1 MPLPKRSIEPVHVAR
16 SVYQQDELQSVELET
31 VTNTTLTNIIRQLS
45 SLSKH
50 AEDVFGE
57 LARDVGNIGD
67 RANSLQARIDRLAI
81 KVTQLDSTVEE
92 VPLTD
97 ITRKKA
103 FKSAKNFDQQ
113 IFSRATMPAPMLETY
128 AQCDKPPPLDK
139 LNVYRDDGKDGLK
152 FYTDPNYFFE
162 LWRQEML
169 KDTERVMH
177 DKGKKMHRPRQD
189 GGASGRGHKK
199 RVRTPHNTRDK
210 QRQIAISHGET
221 LMPNNV
227 IYRTPN
233 SVVNE
238 ETIYGTQ
245 LVEIHTTTDSESIAQ
260 ANPQQQQQDGDQQLL
275 QLLLLLQNEEREGGG
290 GDGGDGTFL
299 LNRNNNNK
307 QYFVVNSSD
316 SNNFDE
322 FTCMGT
328 YDTRPPRP
336 NSIELR
342 RSYQSEQIDGV
353 YGPLSPQTAGQ
364 MMANVQGGGSQ
375 YASAAYAANG
385 MHPSQQMLQQG
396 GMQQQSQHQQMYED
410 AMYHQSHN
418 LYGQTGQG
426 GPMSPEPIYAP
437 GTPSRTKPRPSV
449 PPPAPPSNGSGGGT
463 PTASNANTPTRGRSM
478 STSRDAL
485 PPPPPIPDGM
495 VNTNSPSQM
504 LAAMNG
510 VPGGSGH
517 IAAKLLARTN
527 STSRAG
533 SPQLAPSNSVQDAN
547 ALVMAQLNNTIN
559 SFNTLSMG
567 GGMSQ
572 HQQLNSLSDLPPPP
586 PVPDQGYYGSKHE
599 PKLSPPNAA
608 PPPPPPP
615 PPLDEN
621 GASPMQPQ
629 APHQIMPKPLPNGD
643 IQTNGLKHIPKKI
656 LPPYHDTRSDLMKSI
671 RDGITLRKV
680 EKSEQKE
687 IERNTGLHDVAS
699 ILARR
704 VAIELS
710 ESEDSDSDDDSEG
723 WMEPNET
730 SA

>member
-57 LARDVGNIGD
+57 LARDVANIGD

-103 FKSAKNFDQQ
+103 FKSAKVFDQQ

-177 DKGKKMHRPRQD
+177 DKGKKMNRPRQD
-189 GGASGRGHKK
+189 GGAGGAAGRSNKK
-199 RVRTPHNTRDK
+199 QKTKIRQPHNTREK
-210 QRQIAISHGET
+210 QRQLVLVHGET

-233 SVVNE
+233 SMVNE
-238 ETIYGTQ
+238 EAGYGNTVKPYNMLSHLENNSNVTKQ
-245 LVEIHTTTDSESIAQ
+245 TAVAIA
-260 ANPQQQQQDGDQQLL
+260 D
-275 QLLLLLQNEEREGGG
+275 
-290 GDGGDGTFL
+290 
-299 LNRNNNNK
+299 
-307 QYFVVNSSD
+307 
-316 SNNFDE
+316 
-322 FTCMGT
+322 MGV

-342 RSYQSEQIDGV
+342 HSYQSEQIDSSTYDQV
-353 YGPLSPQTAGQ
+353 NPQ
-364 MMANVQGGGSQ
+364 MGSQ
-375 YASAAYAANG
+375 YAPSFGANG
-385 MHPSQQMLQQG
+385 MGGGQQIHM
-396 GMQQQSQHQQMYED
+396 QHQQQMYD
-410 AMYHQSHN
+410 AGLYQSHS

-426 GPMSPEPIYAP
+426 VMSPEPIYGP
-437 GTPSRTKPRPSV
+437 GTPSRNKPRPSQ

-485 PPPPPIPDGM
+485 PPPPPVPDAM
-495 VNTNSPSQM
+495 SPMSV
-504 LAAMNG
+504 MNG
-510 VPGGSGH
+510 ANSGH
-517 IAAKLLARTN
+517 IAAKLLGRAN

-533 SPQLAPSNSVQDAN
+533 SPQMTPNNVQSANDMVMTQLSNTF
-547 ALVMAQLNNTIN
+547 NNMGMG
-559 SFNTLSMG
+559 MG
-567 GGMSQ
+567 GN
-572 HQQLNSLSDLPPPP
+572 QLNSLSDLPPPP
-586 PVPDQGYYGSKHE
+586 PVPDQHS
-599 PKLSPPNAA
+599 PKMSPPNAA

-615 PPLDEN
+615 PPVEDGMGGGSIN
-621 GASPMQPQ
+621 QHTMR
-629 APHQIMPKPLPNGD
+629 PHQILPKSLANGEMPGQQNGVP
-643 IQTNGLKHIPKKI
+643 HIVAAKKL
-656 LPPYHDTRSDLMKSI
+656 LPPFHDPRNDLMKAI

-687 IERNTGLHDVAS
+687 FERNTAPLDVAS

>member
-103 FKSAKNFDQQ
+103 FKSAKIFDQQ
-113 IFSRATMPAPMLETY
+113 IFSRSTMPAPMLETY
-128 AQCDKPPPLDK
+128 ALCDKPPPLDK

-177 DKGKKMHRPRQD
+177 DKGKKMHRPRQEGA
-189 GGASGRGHKK
+189 GGGPNNRHKK
-199 RVRTPHNTRDK
+199 RVRTPHNTREK
-210 QRQIAISHGET
+210 QRQIALGHGET

-233 SVVNE
+233 AMPNE
-238 ETIYGTQ
+238 EAGYGTQ
-245 LVEIHTTTDSESIAQ
+245 LIEIQTVNADSDFQLGTLARRRLI
-260 ANPQQQQQDGDQQLL
+260 QQQLTNNGDVQDVDSVKPYNMLSHL
-275 QLLLLLQNEEREGGG
+275 E
-290 GDGGDGTFL
+290 
-299 LNRNNNNK
+299 NNCNLTK
-307 QYFVVNSSD
+307 QTAIAITD
-316 SNNFDE
+316 
-322 FTCMGT
+322 MGI
-328 YDTRPPRP
+328 YDTRPLRP

-342 RSYQSEQIDGV
+342 RSYQSEQIDGSG
-353 YGPLSPQTAGQ
+353 YEPLTPQAA
-364 MMANVQGGGSQ
+364 ANQ
-375 YASAAYAANG
+375 YAAAYGTNG
-385 MHPSQQMLQQG
+385 ISGSSHMHLQQ
-396 GMQQQSQHQQMYED
+396 QQQQLYD
-410 AMYHQSHN
+410 GTLYHQSHAI
-418 LYGQTGQG
+418 YGQSGQ
-426 GPMSPEPIYAP
+426 GPMSPEQIYGP
-437 GTPSRTKPRPSV
+437 GTPSRSKPRPSQ

-485 PPPPPIPDGM
+485 PPPPPVPDA
-495 VNTNSPSQM
+495 VSPLS
-504 LAAMNG
+504 AMNG
-510 VPGGSGH
+510 MASGH
-517 IAAKLLARTN
+517 MAAKLLGRTN

-533 SPQLAPSNSVQDAN
+533 SPQMAPSNSAQNAN
-547 ALVMAQLNNTIN
+547 DMVMAQLSNT
-559 SFNTLSMG
+559 FNSMG
-567 GGMSQ
+567 ISNSNQM
-572 HQQLNSLSDLPPPP
+572 NSLSDLPPPP
-586 PVPDQGYYGSKHE
+586 PVPDQHS
-599 PKLSPPNAA
+599 PKMSPPNVA

-615 PPLDEN
+615 PPVDES
-621 GASPMQPQ
+621 GMGGVQMQQ
-629 APHQIMPKPLPNGD
+629 HPHQILPKSLANGELQLCQPNG
-643 IQTNGLKHIPKKI
+643 GSHIVSAKKMQA
-656 LPPYHDTRSDLMKSI
+656 PFHDPRNDLMKAI
-671 RDGITLRKV
+671 RDGIILRKV
-680 EKSEQKE
+680 EKSELKE
-687 IERNTGLHDVAS
+687 IERNTAMLDVAS

-710 ESEDSDSDDDSEG
+710 ESEDSDSEDDSEG

>member
-103 FKSAKNFDQQ
+103 FKSAKIFDQQ
-113 IFSRATMPAPMLETY
+113 IFSRATMPAPMMETY

-177 DKGKKMHRPRQD
+177 DKGKKLNRPRQE
-189 GGASGRGHKK
+189 GGAGGAAGRGNKK
-199 RVRTPHNTRDK
+199 QKTKIRVPHNTREQ
-210 QRQIAISHGET
+210 QRQRALVHGET

-233 SVVNE
+233 SMVNE
-238 ETIYGTQ
+238 EAGYGIQ
-245 LVEIHTTTDSESIAQ
+245 LVKIQTVGEADIDLRQSTLDAHHHQVVGNVQDVDTVKPYNMLSHLENNSNVTKQTAVAIA
-260 ANPQQQQQDGDQQLL
+260 D
-275 QLLLLLQNEEREGGG
+275 
-290 GDGGDGTFL
+290 
-299 LNRNNNNK
+299 
-307 QYFVVNSSD
+307 
-316 SNNFDE
+316 
-322 FTCMGT
+322 MGV
-328 YDTRPPRP
+328 YETRQPRP
-336 NSIELR
+336 NSIELHR
-342 RSYQSEQIDGV
+342 PYPSEQIDGST
-353 YGPLSPQTAGQ
+353 YEQLTPQ
-364 MMANVQGGGSQ
+364 MANQYAATFGPNGGG
-375 YASAAYAANG
+375 
-385 MHPSQQMLQQG
+385 QQMQQH
-396 GMQQQSQHQQMYED
+396 MQQHQQQMYD
-410 AMYHQSHN
+410 TGLYQSHA
-418 LYGQTGQG
+418 LYGQTGV
-426 GPMSPEPIYAP
+426 MSPEPIYGP
-437 GTPSRTKPRPSV
+437 GGTPTRNKPRPSQ

-485 PPPPPIPDGM
+485 PPPPPVPD
-495 VNTNSPSQM
+495 VISPMSV
-504 LAAMNG
+504 MNG
-510 VPGGSGH
+510 ANSSGGH
-517 IAAKLLARTN
+517 MAVKLLGRASIN
-527 STSRAG
+527 ASGGAG
-533 SPQLAPSNSVQDAN
+533 SPQMTQNSMQNADMVMTQLANTFNSIG
-547 ALVMAQLNNTIN
+547 MT
-559 SFNTLSMG
+559 G
-567 GGMSQ
+567 GN
-572 HQQLNSLSDLPPPP
+572 QLNSLSDLPPPP
-586 PVPDQGYYGSKHE
+586 PVPDQHS
-599 PKLSPPNAA
+599 PKMSPPNAA

-615 PPLDEN
+615 PPVEDGMGLGSGN
-621 GASPMQPQ
+621 QHTMR
-629 APHQIMPKPLPNGD
+629 PHQILPKSLVNGEMPMPGQQNGAPP
-643 IQTNGLKHIPKKI
+643 HIVAAKKI
-656 LPPYHDTRSDLMKSI
+656 MPPFHDPRNDLMKAI

-687 IERNTGLHDVAS
+687 FERNAAPLDVAS

-710 ESEDSDSDDDSEG
+710 ESEDSDSEDDSEG

>member
-103 FKSAKNFDQQ
+103 FKSAKIFDQQ
-113 IFSRATMPAPMLETY
+113 IFSRATMPAPMMETY

-177 DKGKKMHRPRQD
+177 DKGKKLNRPRQE
-189 GGASGRGHKK
+189 GGAGGAAGRGNKK
-199 RVRTPHNTRDK
+199 QKTKIRVPHNTREQ
-210 QRQIAISHGET
+210 QRQRALVHGET

-233 SVVNE
+233 SMVNE
-238 ETIYGTQ
+238 EAGYGNMG
-245 LVEIHTTTDSESIAQ
+245 VYEARQ
-260 ANPQQQQQDGDQQLL
+260 A
-275 QLLLLLQNEEREGGG
+275 
-290 GDGGDGTFL
+290 
-299 LNRNNNNK
+299 
-307 QYFVVNSSD
+307 
-316 SNNFDE
+316 
-322 FTCMGT
+322 
-328 YDTRPPRP
+328 RP
-336 NSIELR
+336 NSIELHR
-342 RSYQSEQIDGV
+342 PYPPEQIDGST
-353 YGPLSPQTAGQ
+353 YEQLTPQ
-364 MMANVQGGGSQ
+364 MANQ
-375 YASAAYAANG
+375 YAATFGPNG
-385 MHPSQQMLQQG
+385 GVQQMQ
-396 GMQQQSQHQQMYED
+396 QHQQQMYD
-410 AMYHQSHN
+410 TGLYQSHA
-418 LYGQTGQG
+418 LYGQTGGQG
-426 GPMSPEPIYAP
+426 VMSPEPIYGP
-437 GTPSRTKPRPSV
+437 GGTPTRNKPRPSQ

-485 PPPPPIPDGM
+485 PPPPPVPD
-495 VNTNSPSQM
+495 VISPMSV
-504 LAAMNG
+504 MNG
-510 VPGGSGH
+510 ANSGGGH
-517 IAAKLLARTN
+517 MAVKLLGRGSINA
-527 STSRAG
+527 SGGAG
-533 SPQLAPSNSVQDAN
+533 SPQMTQNSMQNADMVMTQLANTFNSIG
-547 ALVMAQLNNTIN
+547 MT
-559 SFNTLSMG
+559 G
-567 GGMSQ
+567 GN
-572 HQQLNSLSDLPPPP
+572 QLNSLSDLPPPP
-586 PVPDQGYYGSKHE
+586 PVPDQHS
-599 PKLSPPNAA
+599 PKMSPPNAA

-615 PPLDEN
+615 PPVEDGMGLGSGN
-621 GASPMQPQ
+621 QHTMR
-629 APHQIMPKPLPNGD
+629 PHQILPKSLVNGEMPMPGQQNGAPP
-643 IQTNGLKHIPKKI
+643 HIVAAKKI
-656 LPPYHDTRSDLMKSI
+656 MPPFHDPRNDLMKAI

-687 IERNTGLHDVAS
+687 FERNAAPLDVAS

-710 ESEDSDSDDDSEG
+710 ESEDSDSEDDSEG

>member
-103 FKSAKNFDQQ
+103 FKSAKVFDQQ
-113 IFSRATMPAPMLETY
+113 IFSRATMPAPMMDTY

-177 DKGKKMHRPRQD
+177 DKGKKLNRPRQE
-189 GGASGRGHKK
+189 GGAGGAAGRGNKK
-199 RVRTPHNTRDK
+199 QKTKIRVPHNTREQ
-210 QRQIAISHGET
+210 QRQRALVHGET

-233 SVVNE
+233 SMVNE
-238 ETIYGTQ
+238 EAGYGIQ
-245 LVEIHTTTDSESIAQ
+245 LVKIQTVGEADIDLRQCTLDAHHQVVGNIQDVDTIKPYNMLSHLENNSNVTKQTAVAIA
-260 ANPQQQQQDGDQQLL
+260 D
-275 QLLLLLQNEEREGGG
+275 
-290 GDGGDGTFL
+290 
-299 LNRNNNNK
+299 
-307 QYFVVNSSD
+307 
-316 SNNFDE
+316 
-322 FTCMGT
+322 MGV

-336 NSIELR
+336 NSIELN
-342 RSYQSEQIDGV
+342 RSYHSEQIDGST
-353 YGPLSPQTAGQ
+353 YEQLPPQMG
-364 MMANVQGGGSQ
+364 NQ
-375 YASAAYAANG
+375 YAATFGNG
-385 MHPSQQMLQQG
+385 MGGPQQMH
-396 GMQQQSQHQQMYED
+396 MQHQQIYD
-410 AMYHQSHN
+410 AGLYQSHA

-426 GPMSPEPIYAP
+426 VMSPEPIYGP
-437 GTPSRTKPRPSV
+437 GTPSRNKPRPSQ

-463 PTASNANTPTRGRSM
+463 PTTSNANTPTRGRSM

-485 PPPPPIPDGM
+485 PPPPPVPD
-495 VNTNSPSQM
+495 VISPMS
-504 LAAMNG
+504 AMNG
-510 VPGGSGH
+510 GNSGH
-517 IAAKLLARTN
+517 MAAKLLGRAN
-527 STSRAG
+527 SSSGAG
-533 SPQLAPSNSVQDAN
+533 SPQMTPNSVQNAN
-547 ALVMAQLNNTIN
+547 DMVMTQLSNT
-559 SFNTLSMG
+559 FHGMG
-567 GGMSQ
+567 IAGN
-572 HQQLNSLSDLPPPP
+572 QLNSLSDLPPPP
-586 PVPDQGYYGSKHE
+586 PVPDQHS
-599 PKLSPPNAA
+599 PKMSPPNAA

-615 PPLDEN
+615 PPVEEGMGSGNQHTLR
-621 GASPMQPQ
+621 
-629 APHQIMPKPLPNGD
+629 PHQILPKSLANGEM
-643 IQTNGLKHIPKKI
+643 QPGQQNGVPHIVAPKKM
-656 LPPYHDTRSDLMKSI
+656 LPPFHDPRNDLMKAI

-687 IERNTGLHDVAS
+687 IERNAAPLDVAS

-710 ESEDSDSDDDSEG
+710 ESEDSDSEDDSEG

>member
-57 LARDVGNIGD
+57 LARDVGSIGD

-103 FKSAKNFDQQ
+103 FKSAKIFDQQ

-177 DKGKKMHRPRQD
+177 DKGKKLNRPRPD
-189 GGASGRGHKK
+189 GGSGGAAGRGNKK
-199 RVRTPHNTRDK
+199 QKTKIRAPHNTREK
-210 QRQIAISHGET
+210 QRQLVLGHGET

-233 SVVNE
+233 SMVNE
-238 ETIYGTQ
+238 EAGYGNSVKPYNMLSHLEKNSNLTKQ
-245 LVEIHTTTDSESIAQ
+245 TAVAITD
-260 ANPQQQQQDGDQQLL
+260 
-275 QLLLLLQNEEREGGG
+275 
-290 GDGGDGTFL
+290 
-299 LNRNNNNK
+299 
-307 QYFVVNSSD
+307 
-316 SNNFDE
+316 
-322 FTCMGT
+322 MGV

-342 RSYQSEQIDGV
+342 RSYPSEHVDGSGYEQHTPQAAANQYST
-353 YGPLSPQTAGQ
+353 YGGNGL
-364 MMANVQGGGSQ
+364 
-375 YASAAYAANG
+375 SAAPH
-385 MHPSQQMLQQG
+385 MHM
-396 GMQQQSQHQQMYED
+396 QHQQLYD
-410 AMYHQSHN
+410 SGLYQSHA
-418 LYGQTGQG
+418 LYGQSGQG
-426 GPMSPEPIYAP
+426 VMSPEPIYGP
-437 GTPSRTKPRPSV
+437 GTPSRNKPRPSQ

-485 PPPPPIPDGM
+485 PPPPPVPDA
-495 VNTNSPSQM
+495 VSPLSS
-504 LAAMNG
+504 MNG
-510 VPGGSGH
+510 ANNSHMSV
-517 IAAKLLARTN
+517 KLLGRTN
-527 STSRAG
+527 SASRAG
-533 SPQLAPSNSVQDAN
+533 SPQMAPSNSAHNAN
-547 ALVMAQLNNTIN
+547 DLVMAQLSNTFN
-559 SFNTLSMG
+559 SI
-567 GGMSQ
+567 GMTGN
-572 HQQLNSLSDLPPPP
+572 QLNSLSDLPPPP
-586 PVPDQGYYGSKHE
+586 PVPDQHL
-599 PKLSPPNAA
+599 PKLSSPNTA

-615 PPLDEN
+615 PPVDE
-621 GASPMQPQ
+621 GLGSLHTMR
-629 APHQIMPKPLPNGD
+629 PHQVLPKTPANGEM
-643 IQTNGLKHIPKKI
+643 QQGLNGGSHIVSAKKL
-656 LPPYHDTRSDLMKSI
+656 LPPFHDPRNDLMKAI

-687 IERNTGLHDVAS
+687 IERNTAPLDVAS

-710 ESEDSDSDDDSEG
+710 ESEDSDSEDDSEG

>member
-139 LNVYRDDGKDGLK
+139 LNIYRDDGKDGLK

-177 DKGKKMHRPRQD
+177 DKGKKMHKPRQD

-199 RVRTPHNTRDK
+199 RVRTPHNTREK
-210 QRQIAISHGET
+210 QRQIAIGHGET

-238 ETIYGTQ
+238 EAGYG
-245 LVEIHTTTDSESIAQ
+245 S
-260 ANPQQQQQDGDQQLL
+260 
-275 QLLLLLQNEEREGGG
+275 
-290 GDGGDGTFL
+290 
-299 LNRNNNNK
+299 
-307 QYFVVNSSD
+307 
-316 SNNFDE
+316 
-322 FTCMGT
+322 MGI

-364 MMANVQGGGSQ
+364 MMANAQGGGSQ
-375 YASAAYAANG
+375 YATTAYAANG
-385 MHPSQQMLQQG
+385 MHPSQQMLHQQQG
-396 GMQQQSQHQQMYED
+396 GSGMQQQHHAQQMYED
-410 AMYHQSHN
+410 ALYHQSQG
-418 LYGQTGQG
+418 LYGQTGGQG

-449 PPPAPPSNGSGGGT
+449 PPPAPPGSNGGT

-510 VPGGSGH
+510 GVPGGSGH

-547 ALVMAQLNNTIN
+547 AMVMAQLNNTIN
-559 SFNTLSMG
+559 SFNTMSLG
-567 GGMSQ
+567 GGGQM
-572 HQQLNSLSDLPPPP
+572 NSLNDLPPPP
-586 PVPDQGYYGSKHE
+586 PVPDQHE
-599 PKLSPPNAA
+599 PKLSPPNSA

-621 GASPMQPQ
+621 GTSPIQTQP
-629 APHQIMPKPLPNGD
+629 PHQIMPKPLPNGD
-643 IQTNGLKHIPKKI
+643 IQTNGLKHLPKKI
-656 LPPYHDTRSDLMKSI
+656 LPPFHDTRSDLMKSI

-687 IERNTGLHDVAS
+687 IERSTGLHDVAS

-710 ESEDSDSDDDSEG
+710 ESEESESDDDSEG

>member
-103 FKSAKNFDQQ
+103 FKSAKVFDQQ
-113 IFSRATMPAPMLETY
+113 IFSRATMPAPMMETY

-177 DKGKKMHRPRQD
+177 DKGKKLNRPRQE
-189 GGASGRGHKK
+189 GGAGGAAGRGNKK
-199 RVRTPHNTRDK
+199 QKTKIRVPHNTREQ
-210 QRQIAISHGET
+210 QRQRALVHGET

-233 SVVNE
+233 SMVNE
-238 ETIYGTQ
+238 EAGYG
-245 LVEIHTTTDSESIAQ
+245 
-260 ANPQQQQQDGDQQLL
+260 N
-275 QLLLLLQNEEREGGG
+275 
-290 GDGGDGTFL
+290 
-299 LNRNNNNK
+299 
-307 QYFVVNSSD
+307 
-316 SNNFDE
+316 
-322 FTCMGT
+322 MGV
-328 YDTRPPRP
+328 YETRQPRP
-336 NSIELR
+336 NSIELHR
-342 RSYQSEQIDGV
+342 PYPSEQIDGST
-353 YGPLSPQTAGQ
+353 YEQLTPQ
-364 MMANVQGGGSQ
+364 MANQYAATFGPNGGG
-375 YASAAYAANG
+375 
-385 MHPSQQMLQQG
+385 QQMQQH
-396 GMQQQSQHQQMYED
+396 MQQHQQQMYD
-410 AMYHQSHN
+410 TGLYQSHA
-418 LYGQTGQG
+418 LYGQTGGQG
-426 GPMSPEPIYAP
+426 VMSPEPIYGP
-437 GTPSRTKPRPSV
+437 GGTPTRNKPRPSQ

-485 PPPPPIPDGM
+485 PPPPPVPD
-495 VNTNSPSQM
+495 VISPMSV
-504 LAAMNG
+504 MNG
-510 VPGGSGH
+510 ANNSGGH
-517 IAAKLLARTN
+517 MAVKLLGRGSINA
-527 STSRAG
+527 SGGAG
-533 SPQLAPSNSVQDAN
+533 SPQMTQNSMQNADMVMTQLANTFNS
-547 ALVMAQLNNTIN
+547 I
-559 SFNTLSMG
+559 
-567 GGMSQ
+567 GMSGGN
-572 HQQLNSLSDLPPPP
+572 QLNSLSDLPPPP
-586 PVPDQGYYGSKHE
+586 PVPDQHS
-599 PKLSPPNAA
+599 PKMSPPNAA

-615 PPLDEN
+615 PPVEDGMGLGGGN
-621 GASPMQPQ
+621 QHTMR
-629 APHQIMPKPLPNGD
+629 PHQILPKSLVNGEMPMPGQQNGVPP
-643 IQTNGLKHIPKKI
+643 HIVAAKKI
-656 LPPYHDTRSDLMKSI
+656 MPPFHDPRNDLMKAI

-687 IERNTGLHDVAS
+687 FERNAAPLDVAS

-710 ESEDSDSDDDSEG
+710 ESEDSDSEDDSEG

>member
-199 RVRTPHNTRDK
+199 RVRTPHNTREK
-210 QRQIAISHGET
+210 QRQIAIGHGET

-238 ETIYGTQ
+238 EAGYGGSNVKPYNMLSHLENNSNLAKQTAVAIAGMGIY
-245 LVEIHTTTDSESIAQ
+245 E
-260 ANPQQQQQDGDQQLL
+260 
-275 QLLLLLQNEEREGGG
+275 
-290 GDGGDGTFL
+290 
-299 LNRNNNNK
+299 
-307 QYFVVNSSD
+307 
-316 SNNFDE
+316 
-322 FTCMGT
+322 
-328 YDTRPPRP
+328 TRPARP

-353 YGPLSPQTAGQ
+353 YGPLSPQTAAN
-364 MMANVQGGGSQ
+364 MMTNAQGGSQ
-375 YASAAYAANG
+375 YATTAYAANG
-385 MHPSQQMLQQG
+385 MHPSQQIQQHQ
-396 GMQQQSQHQQMYED
+396 GMAGMQHHQQQQSHLQQQQQQQQMYDD
-410 AMYHQSHN
+410 ALYHQSHA
-418 LYGQTGQG
+418 LYGQTGQ

-437 GTPSRTKPRPSV
+437 GTPSRTKPRPSQ

-463 PTASNANTPTRGRSM
+463 PTASSANTPTRGRSM

-495 VNTNSPSQM
+495 INTTSPSQM
-504 LAAMNG
+504 LAQLNG
-510 VPGGSGH
+510 GGSGH

-559 SFNTLSMG
+559 SFNSMTMG
-567 GGMSQ
+567 VGM
-572 HQQLNSLSDLPPPP
+572 QQMTSLNDLPPPP
-586 PVPDQGYYGSKHE
+586 PVPDQHE

-621 GASPMQPQ
+621 GSSPINQG
-629 APHQIMPKPLPNGD
+629 PHQIMPKSLPNGD
-643 IQTNGLKHIPKKI
+643 IQSNGMMGGPKPQPKKI
-656 LPPYHDTRSDLMKSI
+656 LPPIYDTRSDLMKAI

>member
-57 LARDVGNIGD
+57 LARDVGSIGE

-103 FKSAKNFDQQ
+103 FKSAKVFDQQ

-128 AQCDKPPPLDK
+128 TQCDKPPPLDK
-139 LNVYRDDGKDGLK
+139 LNIYRDDGKDGLK

-177 DKGKKMHRPRQD
+177 DKGKKMHRPRPD
-189 GGASGRGHKK
+189 GGSSNVGGRGHKK
-199 RVRTPHNTRDK
+199 RVRTPHNTREK
-210 QRQIAISHGET
+210 QRQIAIGHGET

-233 SVVNE
+233 SMTNE
-238 ETIYGTQ
+238 EAGYC
-245 LVEIHTTTDSESIAQ
+245 S
-260 ANPQQQQQDGDQQLL
+260 
-275 QLLLLLQNEEREGGG
+275 
-290 GDGGDGTFL
+290 
-299 LNRNNNNK
+299 
-307 QYFVVNSSD
+307 
-316 SNNFDE
+316 
-322 FTCMGT
+322 MGV

-342 RSYQSEQIDGV
+342 RSYQPEQVDGTN
-353 YGPLSPQTAGQ
+353 YGYGSGTPQATAGQ
-364 MMANVQGGGSQ
+364 YATAYGTNGVAGGQQMHQQPHQGGG
-375 YASAAYAANG
+375 
-385 MHPSQQMLQQG
+385 LQH
-396 GMQQQSQHQQMYED
+396 HQQIYED
-410 AMYHQSHN
+410 TFYHQSQA
-418 LYGQTGQG
+418 LYGHTGQ
-426 GPMSPEPIYAP
+426 GPMSPEPIYVP
-437 GTPSRTKPRPSV
+437 GTPGRTKPRPSQ

-463 PTASNANTPTRGRSM
+463 PNASNGNTPTRGRSM

-485 PPPPPIPDGM
+485 PPPPPVPDAIP
-495 VNTNSPSQM
+495 
-504 LAAMNG
+504 MNG
-510 VPGGSGH
+510 APSGH
-517 IAAKLLARTN
+517 ITAKLLGRAN

-533 SPQLAPSNSVQDAN
+533 SPQMAPSNSTQDAN
-547 ALVMAQLNNTIN
+547 ALVMAQLNSTIN
-559 SFNTLSMG
+559 SFNHIIVSG
-567 GGMSQ
+567 N
-572 HQQLNSLSDLPPPP
+572 QLNSISDLPPPP
-586 PVPDQGYYGSKHE
+586 PVSEQHS
-599 PKLSPPNAA
+599 PKISPPSAA

-621 GASPMQPQ
+621 NSGSQLQNSHHMRSKVLANSNELQLNQ
-629 APHQIMPKPLPNGD
+629 LNGGIVVGPNT
-643 IQTNGLKHIPKKI
+643 QHILAPKKL
-656 LPPYHDTRSDLMKSI
+656 LPPFQDPRNDLMKAI

-687 IERNTGLHDVAS
+687 IDRNTALLDVAS

-710 ESEDSDSDDDSEG
+710 ESEDSDSEDDSEG
-723 WMEPNET
+723 WMEPNEAST
-730 SA
+730 

>member
-103 FKSAKNFDQQ
+103 FKSAKVFDQQ
-113 IFSRATMPAPMLETY
+113 IFSRATMPAPMMDTY

-177 DKGKKMHRPRQD
+177 DKGKKLNRPRQEGA
-189 GGASGRGHKK
+189 GGAAGRGNKK
-199 RVRTPHNTRDK
+199 QKTKIRVPHNTREQ
-210 QRQIAISHGET
+210 QRQRALVHGET

-233 SVVNE
+233 SMVNE
-238 ETIYGTQ
+238 EAGYGIQ
-245 LVEIHTTTDSESIAQ
+245 LVKIQTVGEADIDLRQSTLDAHHQVVGNIQDVDTIKPYNMLSHLENNSNVTKQTAVAIA
-260 ANPQQQQQDGDQQLL
+260 D
-275 QLLLLLQNEEREGGG
+275 
-290 GDGGDGTFL
+290 
-299 LNRNNNNK
+299 
-307 QYFVVNSSD
+307 
-316 SNNFDE
+316 
-322 FTCMGT
+322 MGV

-336 NSIELR
+336 NSIELN
-342 RSYQSEQIDGV
+342 RSYHSEQIDGST
-353 YGPLSPQTAGQ
+353 YEQLPPQMG
-364 MMANVQGGGSQ
+364 NQ
-375 YASAAYAANG
+375 YAATFGNG
-385 MHPSQQMLQQG
+385 MGNPQQMH
-396 GMQQQSQHQQMYED
+396 MQHQQMYD
-410 AMYHQSHN
+410 AGLYQSHA
-418 LYGQTGQG
+418 LYGQTGQNV
-426 GPMSPEPIYAP
+426 MSPEPIYGP
-437 GTPSRTKPRPSV
+437 GTPSRNKPRPSQ

-485 PPPPPIPDGM
+485 PPPPPVPD
-495 VNTNSPSQM
+495 VISPMS
-504 LAAMNG
+504 AMNG
-510 VPGGSGH
+510 GNGGH
-517 IAAKLLARTN
+517 MAAKLLGRAN
-527 STSRAG
+527 SSSGAG
-533 SPQLAPSNSVQDAN
+533 SPQMTPNSVQNAN
-547 ALVMAQLNNTIN
+547 DMVMTQLSNTFHSIG
-559 SFNTLSMG
+559 MG
-567 GGMSQ
+567 GN
-572 HQQLNSLSDLPPPP
+572 QLNSLSDLPPPP
-586 PVPDQGYYGSKHE
+586 PVPDQHS
-599 PKLSPPNAA
+599 PKMSPPNAA

-615 PPLDEN
+615 PPVEDGMGSGNQHTLR
-621 GASPMQPQ
+621 
-629 APHQIMPKPLPNGD
+629 PHQILPKSMVNGEM
-643 IQTNGLKHIPKKI
+643 QPGQQNGVPHIVAPKKM
-656 LPPYHDTRSDLMKSI
+656 LPPFHDPRNDLMKAI

-687 IERNTGLHDVAS
+687 IERNAAPLDVAS

-710 ESEDSDSDDDSEG
+710 ESEDSDSEDDSEG

>member
-199 RVRTPHNTRDK
+199 RVRTPHNTREK
-210 QRQIAISHGET
+210 QRQIAIGHGET

-238 ETIYGTQ
+238 EAGYGGSMGIY
-245 LVEIHTTTDSESIAQ
+245 E
-260 ANPQQQQQDGDQQLL
+260 
-275 QLLLLLQNEEREGGG
+275 
-290 GDGGDGTFL
+290 
-299 LNRNNNNK
+299 
-307 QYFVVNSSD
+307 
-316 SNNFDE
+316 
-322 FTCMGT
+322 
-328 YDTRPPRP
+328 TRPARP

-353 YGPLSPQTAGQ
+353 YGPLSPQNAGN
-364 MMANVQGGGSQ
+364 MMTNAQGGGSQ
-375 YASAAYAANG
+375 YATTAYAANG
-385 MHPSQQMLQQG
+385 MHPSQQMQQHQ
-396 GMQQQSQHQQMYED
+396 GMAGMQHHQQQSHLQHQQQQQQQQQQMYDD
-410 AMYHQSHN
+410 ALYHQSHA
-418 LYGQTGQG
+418 LYGQTGQ

-437 GTPSRTKPRPSV
+437 GTPSRTKPRPSQ

-463 PTASNANTPTRGRSM
+463 PTASSANTPTRGRSM

-495 VNTNSPSQM
+495 INTTSPSQM
-504 LAAMNG
+504 LAQLNG
-510 VPGGSGH
+510 GGSGH

-533 SPQLAPSNSVQDAN
+533 SPQLAPSSVQDAN

-559 SFNTLSMG
+559 SFNSMTMG
-567 GGMSQ
+567 GGM
-572 HQQLNSLSDLPPPP
+572 QQMNSLNDLPPPP
-586 PVPDQGYYGSKHE
+586 PVPDQHE

-621 GASPMQPQ
+621 GSSPINQG
-629 APHQIMPKPLPNGD
+629 PHQIMPKSLPNGD
-643 IQTNGLKHIPKKI
+643 IQSNGMMGGAKPQPKKI
-656 LPPYHDTRSDLMKSI
+656 LPPFHDTRSDLMKAI

>member
-103 FKSAKNFDQQ
+103 FKSAKVFDQQ
-113 IFSRATMPAPMLETY
+113 IFSRATMPAPMMDTY

-177 DKGKKMHRPRQD
+177 DKGKKLNRPRQE
-189 GGASGRGHKK
+189 GGAGGAAGRGNKK
-199 RVRTPHNTRDK
+199 QKTKIRVPHNTREQ
-210 QRQIAISHGET
+210 QRQRALVHGET

-233 SVVNE
+233 SMVNE
-238 ETIYGTQ
+238 EAGYGIQ
-245 LVEIHTTTDSESIAQ
+245 LVKIQTVGEADIDLRQSTLDAHHQVVGNI
-260 ANPQQQQQDGDQQLL
+260 QDVD
-275 QLLLLLQNEEREGGG
+275 
-290 GDGGDGTFL
+290 
-299 LNRNNNNK
+299 
-307 QYFVVNSSD
+307 
-316 SNNFDE
+316 
-322 FTCMGT
+322 MGV

-336 NSIELR
+336 NSIELN
-342 RSYQSEQIDGV
+342 RSYQSEQIDGST
-353 YGPLSPQTAGQ
+353 YEQLPPQMG
-364 MMANVQGGGSQ
+364 NQ
-375 YASAAYAANG
+375 YAATFGNG
-385 MHPSQQMLQQG
+385 MGGPQQMH
-396 GMQQQSQHQQMYED
+396 MQHQQMYD
-410 AMYHQSHN
+410 AGMYQSHA

-426 GPMSPEPIYAP
+426 VMSPEPIYGP
-437 GTPSRTKPRPSV
+437 GTPSRNKPRPSQ

-485 PPPPPIPDGM
+485 PPPPPVPD
-495 VNTNSPSQM
+495 VISPMSG
-504 LAAMNG
+504 MNG
-510 VPGGSGH
+510 VNSGH
-517 IAAKLLARTN
+517 MAAKLLGRAN
-527 STSRAG
+527 SSSGAG
-533 SPQLAPSNSVQDAN
+533 SPQMTPNSVQNAN
-547 ALVMAQLNNTIN
+547 DMVMTQLSNTFHSI
-559 SFNTLSMG
+559 
-567 GGMSQ
+567 GMAGN
-572 HQQLNSLSDLPPPP
+572 QLNSLSDLPPPP
-586 PVPDQGYYGSKHE
+586 PVPDQHS
-599 PKLSPPNAA
+599 PKMSPPNAA

-615 PPLDEN
+615 PPVEEGMGSGNQHTLR
-621 GASPMQPQ
+621 
-629 APHQIMPKPLPNGD
+629 PHQILPKSLANGEM
-643 IQTNGLKHIPKKI
+643 QQPGQQNGVPHIVAPKKM
-656 LPPYHDTRSDLMKSI
+656 LPPFHDPRNDLMKAI

-687 IERNTGLHDVAS
+687 IERNAAPLDVAS

-710 ESEDSDSDDDSEG
+710 ESEDSDSEDDSEG

>member
-103 FKSAKNFDQQ
+103 FKSAKVFDQQ
-113 IFSRATMPAPMLETY
+113 IFSRATMPAPMMDTY

-177 DKGKKMHRPRQD
+177 DKGKKLNRPRQE
-189 GGASGRGHKK
+189 GGAGGAAGRGNKK
-199 RVRTPHNTRDK
+199 QKTKIRVPHNTREQ
-210 QRQIAISHGET
+210 QRQRALVHGET

-233 SVVNE
+233 SMVNE
-238 ETIYGTQ
+238 EAGYG
-245 LVEIHTTTDSESIAQ
+245 
-260 ANPQQQQQDGDQQLL
+260 N
-275 QLLLLLQNEEREGGG
+275 
-290 GDGGDGTFL
+290 
-299 LNRNNNNK
+299 
-307 QYFVVNSSD
+307 
-316 SNNFDE
+316 
-322 FTCMGT
+322 MGV

-336 NSIELR
+336 NSIELN
-342 RSYQSEQIDGV
+342 RSYQSEQIDGST
-353 YGPLSPQTAGQ
+353 YEQLPPQMG
-364 MMANVQGGGSQ
+364 NQ
-375 YASAAYAANG
+375 YAATFGNG
-385 MHPSQQMLQQG
+385 MGGPQQMH
-396 GMQQQSQHQQMYED
+396 MQHQQMYD
-410 AMYHQSHN
+410 AGMYQSHA

-426 GPMSPEPIYAP
+426 VMSPEPIYGP
-437 GTPSRTKPRPSV
+437 GTPSRNKPRPSQ

-485 PPPPPIPDGM
+485 PPPPPVPD
-495 VNTNSPSQM
+495 VISPMSG
-504 LAAMNG
+504 MNG
-510 VPGGSGH
+510 VNSGH
-517 IAAKLLARTN
+517 MAAKLLGRAN
-527 STSRAG
+527 SSSGAG
-533 SPQLAPSNSVQDAN
+533 SPQMTPNSVQNAN
-547 ALVMAQLNNTIN
+547 DMVMTQLSNTFHSI
-559 SFNTLSMG
+559 
-567 GGMSQ
+567 GMAAN
-572 HQQLNSLSDLPPPP
+572 QLNSLSDLPPPP
-586 PVPDQGYYGSKHE
+586 PVPDQHS
-599 PKLSPPNAA
+599 PKMSPPNAA

-615 PPLDEN
+615 PPVEEGMGSGNQHTLR
-621 GASPMQPQ
+621 
-629 APHQIMPKPLPNGD
+629 PHQILPKSLANGEM
-643 IQTNGLKHIPKKI
+643 QQPGQQNGVPHIVAPKKM
-656 LPPYHDTRSDLMKSI
+656 LPPFHDPRNDLMKAI

-687 IERNTGLHDVAS
+687 IERNAAPLDVAS

-710 ESEDSDSDDDSEG
+710 ESEDSDSEDDSEG